1 MMDFIGL
8 SKTAL
13 FRGATPQEVEAIL
26 SCLNAEARQFSKSEM
41 IYRTGDVVTSLGVV
55 LSGSVLIENDDL
67 WGNTTVLDSVGPGHI
82 FAETYA
88 CASGEPLM
96 VNVVS
101 AEPTEVLFLNLDR
114 VLRAA
119 TTAS

>member
-13 FRGATPQEVEAIL
+13 FRGATPQEVETML
-26 SCLNAEARQFSKSEM
+26 TCLGAEVRQFPKGEM

-67 WGNTTVLDSVGPGHI
+67 WGNTTCWTALGRGKSLPRPTPVP
-82 FAETYA
+82 
-88 CASGEPLM
+88 P
-96 VNVVS
+96 VS
-101 AEPTEVLFLNLDR
+101 R
-114 VLRAA
+114 
-119 TTAS
+119 

>member
-13 FRGATPQEVEAIL
+13 FRGATPREVEVML
-26 SCLNAEARQFSKSEM
+26 SCLGAEVRQFSKGAM

-67 WGNTTVLDSVGPGHI
+67 WGNTTVLDSIGPGQI

-88 CASGEPLM
+88 CAYGEPLM
-96 VNVVS
+96 VNVVA
-101 AEPTEVLFLNLDR
+101 AEPTEVLF
-114 VLRAA
+114 
-119 TTAS
+119 